1 MPRLKTW
8 LTVWAGWTALA
19 LFLAVSS
26 SLTYQTMGDPPNWR
40 LSATRTLSDWWV
52 WALLT
57 PVVVWLARRF
67 PVDGARRWPHLGA
80 HIVAGLAIAVV
91 KTVASRMVFG
101 WVTGIW
107 TYLLVSTIALEVVIY
122 GCIVAAA
129 HGAEYYRRSRER
141 EQLEARLSDTRLQLL
156 TMQLQPH
163 FLFNTLNTIAEL
175 VHEDADAADSM
186 IVGFSDLLRRT
197 LELETARSIPLREEL
212 VLLDKYLAIQQVRYG
227 GRLSIDVQVDEAVA
241 GAAVPVLLLQPIV
254 ENAVRH
260 TISRH
265 AGAVRIRVTARRE
278 EGRLKIDV
286 VDDGKA
292 ADSEG
297 PHGGTG
303 RGLSNTRARIEA
315 LYGNTGRLDLQRLPE
330 GTRVELDLPLMTPGA
345 PA

>member
-8 LTVWAGWTALA
+8 LAVWAGWTALA

-26 SLTYQTMGDPPNWR
+26 SLTYQALGDPPNWG
-40 LSATRTLSDWWV
+40 LSATRTLSDWWI

-67 PVDGARRWPHLGA
+67 PVDGARRWRHLGA
-80 HIVAGLAIAVV
+80 HIAAGLALAVV
-91 KTVASRMVFG
+91 KTAASRIVFA
-101 WVTGIW
+101 WLTGTW
-107 TYLLVSTIALEVVIY
+107 PYLLLSTVALQFVIY
-122 GCIVAAA
+122 FCIVAAA

-141 EQLEARLSDTRLQLL
+141 EQLEARLSETRLQLL

-163 FLFNTLNTIAEL
+163 FLFNTLNTIAEI
-175 VHEDADAADSM
+175 VHENADAADRM

-197 LELETARSIPLREEL
+197 LELESARSIPLREEA
-212 VLLDKYLAIQQVRYG
+212 VLLEKYLEIQRVRYG
-227 GRLSIDVQVDEAVA
+227 TRLSVDVRVA
-241 GAAVPVLLLQPIV
+241 EEVADAAVPVLLLQPLV

-265 AGAVRIRVTARRE
+265 AGGVSVVVAAYRE
-278 EGRLKIDV
+278 AERLRIDV

-292 ADSEG
+292 GGIDAAA
-297 PHGGTG
+297 GGTG

-315 LYGNTGRLDLQRLPE
+315 LYGDACRLELERLPE
-330 GTRVELDLPLMTPGA
+330 GTRVRVDLPLMAAETTS
-345 PA
+345 